1 MEEAAISPTHSG
13 DPVNSSIA
21 QEAATAWRNVPMFE
35 NTEAVH
41 SARKCLMRSGSM
53 EDFIDIL
60 FGPLVSD
67 RACALR

>member
-1 MEEAAISPTHSG
+1 
-13 DPVNSSIA
+13 
-21 QEAATAWRNVPMFE
+21 MFE